1 MPVIPALPWAGKH
14 AGGFC
19 VSRSFLALGGSQ
31 ETWAFLCSPV
41 NITSVPP
48 CRLSGCWVL
57 RSRALLAG
65 DGQTSSWKHFLWT
78 SLSRTQTRVSLAGPR
93 PPRWQQHRLLG
104 MHRLLRSVA
113 WGSRSLSP
121 QKHSASRTRVPGPP
135 ARPAHVGLSRGCP
148 CPHIFSF
155 FQRYKMAAWQPLG
168 LASGFCLVLTVLF
181 VCDLN

>member
-19 VSRSFLALGGSQ
+19 LSRSFLALGGSR
-31 ETWAFLCSPV
+31 EPWAFLCWPV

-93 PPRWQQHRLLG
+93 PPRWQQHWPLG
-104 MHRLLRSVA
+104 GLGQSLTLSSKTLSFPNTRA
-113 WGSRSLSP
+113 WSSCPTCTCGSFSGLSLSSYLLFLP
-121 QKHSASRTRVPGPP
+121 EVQNGSLAASRTGQRILFGPHR
-135 ARPAHVGLSRGCP
+135 A
-148 CPHIFSF
+148 
-155 FQRYKMAAWQPLG
+155 
-168 LASGFCLVLTVLF
+168 FCL
-181 VCDLN
+181 